1 MRFISSASLGSQN
14 ISSSLLSATYT
25 ATAVDAITT
34 RLFAAGIAGSANY
47 LAFATLQR
55 LGTGS
60 TYQVIPVTSAS
71 VEKGTTAIAL
81 TTIPV
86 PVDNTDILKVYIV
99 GASTDT
105 TSPSLWT
112 YFYGES
118 TCTLLADSALT
129 AAAIASSAFTNAK
142 FATGAIG
149 IDTMAGSVIAASTF
163 AGSAIGNAAIASC
176 ALANNVFKAG
186 AFGADT
192 LGASALSAS
201 NIATGAITAT
211 TTLGASA
218 ISASNIAGSAFD
230 STVFKTGALGVGVLG
245 ASVLAASNIG
255 GSAFDSTVFKSN
267 AISVGVLG
275 ASVLAA
281 SNIGGS
287 AFNSTVFK
295 SGAIDAA
302 AIATSAITSDEFAQS
317 AADKVWLSGGRTLT
331 QSAVQVTSILSG
343 STITIQRG
351 DSFTISFTGLGSIV
365 DRSELWFT
373 AKSSRGDADSNSKVM
388 VTEGSG
394 LRYINGSVPSS
405 SNNGA
410 IVVSDAVLGNIAISV
425 IAAESACLMQGNGI
439 FWDTQVKRNSGSVN
453 TLSGGIFN
461 VAGDVTRAT

>member
-1 MRFISSASLGSQN
+1 M
-14 ISSSLLSATYT
+14 LSATYT

-34 RLFAAGIAGSANY
+34 RLFAAGISGSANY
-47 LAFATLQR
+47 LAFVTLQR

-71 VEKGTTAIAL
+71 VELGTTAIAL

-86 PVDNTDILKVYIV
+86 PVDNTDVLKVYVV

-142 FATGAIG
+142 FGAGAIG
-149 IDTMAGSVIAASTF
+149 VGI
-163 AGSAIGNAAIASC
+163 
-176 ALANNVFKAG
+176 
-186 AFGADT
+186 
-192 LGASALSAS
+192 LGASAL
-201 NIATGAITAT
+201 
-211 TTLGASA
+211 
-218 ISASNIAGSAFD
+218 SASNIAGSAFD
-230 STVFKTGALGVGVLG
+230 STVFKTGALSVGVLG
-245 ASVLAASNIG
+245 ASILAASNIG
-255 GSAFDSTVFKSN
+255 GSAFDSTLFKTG
-267 AISVGVLG
+267 AIPVGVLG
-275 ASVLAA
+275 ASVIGA

-287 AFNSTVFK
+287 ALDSTVFK
-295 SGAIDAA
+295 AGAIDAA

-317 AADKVWLSGGRTLT
+317 AADKVWLSATRTLT
-331 QSAVQVTSILSG
+331 QSAAQVTSILSG

-373 AKSSRGDADSNSKVM
+373 AKSSRGDADSNSKIM

-439 FWDTQVKRNSGSVN
+439 FWDTQVKRSSGSVN

-461 VAGDVTRAT
+461 ITGDITRAT